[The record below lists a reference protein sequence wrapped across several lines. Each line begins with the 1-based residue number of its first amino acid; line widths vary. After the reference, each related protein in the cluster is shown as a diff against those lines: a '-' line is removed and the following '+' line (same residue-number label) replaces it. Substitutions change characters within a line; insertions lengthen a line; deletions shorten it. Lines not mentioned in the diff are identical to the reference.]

1 VSAESGRV
9 GFLSARARVTLEGT
23 IKADDVVTITIN
35 GRNYRY
41 TVKAGDNLTTIA
53 NRLISSINNPP
64 GDPDV
69 TARLSTDIGIVAI
82 DIIARS
88 LGTEGNSITLSVG
101 ASANAAVVIKT
112 DAKDGKL
119 GGGSTPAVVQLTA
132 RQPGRSGDNVR
143 YSAFVP
149 GGSAITA
156 VAQTTNLCC
165 GNDRFAPVTADNPA
179 LPGEKIIVFG
189 TGLGLT
195 SPRNGQEGLETGK
208 KTPGGVNFL
217 VPLNPDDFVSSLAG
231 GKTASVDFVG
241 LMPGQVGVYEVDLI
255 LNSDLPDDP
264 MTRLT
269 IAQGLFVSNVITF
282 PVRNRVPRRTP

>member
-1 VSAESGRV
+1 
-9 GFLSARARVTLEGT
+9 
-23 IKADDVVTITIN
+23 
-35 GRNYRY
+35 
-41 TVKAGDNLTTIA
+41 
-53 NRLISSINNPP
+53 
-64 GDPDV
+64 
-69 TARLSTDIGIVAI
+69 VAI
-82 DIIARS
+82 LLGVVALSLAGTFAVLPARGKE
-88 LGTEGNSITLSVG
+88 LALLS
-101 ASANAAVVIKT
+101 

-119 GGGSTPAVVQLTA
+119 GGGSTPAVVQLIS
-132 RQPGRSGDNVR
+132 RRPGRTGDDVR
-143 YSAFVP
+143 YSAFIP

-165 GNDRFAPVTADNPA
+165 GNDRFAPVTPDNPA

-195 SPRNGQEGLETGK
+195 SPRDGQEGLETGK

-217 VPLNPDDFVSSLAG
+217 VPLHPDDFVSSLAG

-241 LMPGQVGVYEVDLI
+241 LMPGQVGIYEVDLL